1 MATSTTLRE
10 YIAQL
15 KRAPA
20 VSAPPSD
27 NWKEHVECIS
37 VPHRVCEVSEED
49 YFYWLEVLPPKWM
62 RSSSF
67 CFGEG
72 YDPFRLFWAQRAA
85 PAWCRQNQTSRYYCR
100 QLTDDETDTFCRLAG
115 MPRPT

>member
-1 MATSTTLRE
+1 MATPTTLRE

-15 KRAPA
+15 KLAPA
-20 VSAPPSD
+20 VSAPPSE

-37 VPHRVCEVSEED
+37 VSDRVYEVSEED

-62 RSSSF
+62 RGSSF

-72 YDPFRLFWAQRAA
+72 YDPFRLFWVDRGG
-85 PAWCRQNQTSRYYCR
+85 PRWCPGCPRHRHCCR
-100 QLTDDETDTFCRLAG
+100 QLTDEETDTFCRLAG
-115 MPRPT
+115 IPRPT